1 MPLPVAVPAAART
14 PRAGAR
20 RARETSAVDSFGG
33 SAGLHRRLRDVEEA
47 DLLPVNEA
55 RPTSA
60 QPAGNKK
67 EAATNPRHP
76 LLVGHRRHRGAQ
88 GGAAHYVGL
97 PPL

>member
-1 MPLPVAVPAAART
+1 MQTVAVPAVART

-33 SAGLHRRLRDVEEA
+33 SAGLRRRLRDVEEA

-60 QPAGNKK
+60 QPAGKK
-67 EAATNPRHP
+67 RKRQPTLGTRYSWATDATGAHRVAPRTTWACP
-76 LLVGHRRHRGAQ
+76 RL
-88 GGAAHYVGL
+88 
-97 PPL
+97 